1 MWRKAKLLRWESL
14 KTSIFVLWNCG
25 YDGLFS
31 YHNLLQYNLW
41 ISLYLLFVANSEA
54 VLIQNHPLILF
65 DWWSSTI
72 LIEWAHYPYL
82 VTNTQILKNNKKVKI
97 GLETPNHVCL
107 VLDDIFTTPKC
118 KPFVKMNKSG
128 IKNDRHCLTEISLM
142 FPVFIWSKITIQ
154 TMLQLVDLC
163 RGELM
168 KPLLSEITSNRW
180 EVNATNLCPMI

>member
-1 MWRKAKLLRWESL
+1 MEIVATNVVASRTPELQLTLMSRFCHSNKAILRKAKLLRWENL
-14 KTSIFVLWNCG
+14 ITSNIVLWNCG

-31 YHNLLQYNLW
+31 YHGLLQYNLW

-97 GLETPNHVCL
+97 GLETTN
-107 VLDDIFTTPKC
+107 
-118 KPFVKMNKSG
+118 PF
-128 IKNDRHCLTEISLM
+128 R
-142 FPVFIWSKITIQ
+142 
-154 TMLQLVDLC
+154 
-163 RGELM
+163 
-168 KPLLSEITSNRW
+168 
-180 EVNATNLCPMI
+180 

>member
-1 MWRKAKLLRWESL
+1 MRKAKLLWWESL
-14 KTSIFVLWNCG
+14 KSSMECG

-31 YHNLLQYNLW
+31 YHGLLQYQLW
-41 ISLYLLFVANSEA
+41 ISLYPLFVANSEA

-107 VLDDIFTTPKC
+107 VLDDIFTTLKC
-118 KPFVKMNKSG
+118 KPFVRMN
-128 IKNDRHCLTEISLM
+128 I
-142 FPVFIWSKITIQ
+142 V
-154 TMLQLVDLC
+154 
-163 RGELM
+163 
-168 KPLLSEITSNRW
+168 PLLSNR
-180 EVNATNLCPMI
+180 VSKMIAIAWQKLV